1 MKPSYEDPIKSI
13 YQSIR
18 SGDYDTLSDALDL
31 AYNSGGRSASEK
43 SELVFGYSVLADAYG
58 QDNPVDAL
66 QAHDRARQMYPGDK
80 ELLRSEID
88 FLKEFIDFNK
98 GKLGK
103 EDYDLIGKTINLIKL
118 KVSKSS
124 TTIMANRVCEPL
136 IDEIYQSMQSSEAN
150 DVLNLVTG
158 GMLYIIH
165 GDLTV
170 EEQAEKFSELITP
183 ILLEKLARD
192 QKNKKKAKKIKEKIK
207 PSNS

>member
-1 MKPSYEDPIKSI
+1 MKINYKDSI
-13 YQSIR
+13 QAIR
-18 SGDYDTLSDALDL
+18 DSLRKGDYNALSDALDMV
-31 AYNSGGRSASEK
+31 YNAKGRSASEK

-66 QAHDRARQMYPGDK
+66 QAHDRARQMFPGDK

-98 GKLGK
+98 GELGK
-103 EDYDLIGKTINLIKL
+103 QDYDLIGKTINLIKL
-118 KVSKSS
+118 KVPESS
-124 TTIMANRVCEPL
+124 TEMANRVCEPL
-136 IDEIYQSMQSSEAN
+136 IAELYQSMQNSGVN

-170 EEQAEKFSELITP
+170 EEQVEKFSELITP
-183 ILLEKLARD
+183 ILMEKLARD
-192 QKNKKKAKKIKEKIK
+192 QKNKKKAKKKKVIAED
-207 PSNS
+207 S

>member
-1 MKPSYEDPIKSI
+1 MKYRDPISVI
-13 YQSIR
+13 HNLIR
-18 SGDYDTLSDALDL
+18 KGDYHSLSDTLDI
-31 AYNSGGRSASEK
+31 AYNSKGRSASDK
-43 SELVFGYSVLADAYG
+43 VAICFGYSVLADIYG

-80 ELLRSEID
+80 GLLQNEID

-98 GKLGK
+98 GKLGD
-103 EDYDLIGKTINLIKL
+103 EDYDLIGKTVKLIKL
-118 KVSKSS
+118 KVPESS
-124 TTIMANRVCEPL
+124 TIMANRVCEPL

-170 EEQAEKFSELITP
+170 EEQVEKFSELITP
-183 ILLEKLARD
+183 ILMEKLARD